1 MYINLLE
8 NELLLLETALIWW
21 LVWQLGK
28 AVSYKADQNLDPLQK
43 HLFTYVRSLSL
54 ANWQALGLQFW

>member
-1 MYINLLE
+1 MVACLTGVYQL
-8 NELLLLETALIWW
+8 
-21 LVWQLGK
+21 QLGK